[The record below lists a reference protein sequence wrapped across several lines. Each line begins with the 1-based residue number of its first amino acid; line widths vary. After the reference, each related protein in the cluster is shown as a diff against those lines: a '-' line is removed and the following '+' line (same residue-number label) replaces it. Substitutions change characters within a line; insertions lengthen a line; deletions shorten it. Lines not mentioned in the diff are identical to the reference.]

1 MENMTDYQYAWMIY
15 LVGALGCTLAT
26 WLLFRRFGR
35 AAAHFF
41 VITVGVVLFTPYA
54 VDADAMIMAPAVY
67 ALVFG
72 FMDGGFTLIKP
83 VVKLMLGL
91 WGGALILSLL
101 YQLLTRHRYHAHL
114 TERAARSRTARASS
128 RRQYLDID
136 ESDWDE
142 ATHSRRTNSTRA
154 LSRDERIARDEL
166 LREEPIRAIR

>member
-142 ATHSRRTNSTRA
+142 TTHSRRTNSTRA